1 MSNLNILGISG
12 SLRAKSVNLAALKAC
27 GEVMPAG
34 MSLKIA
40 ALDDLPMYNFDLQ
53 EKGWPAAVQLLRDAM
68 AAADGVIFA
77 CPEFNWTIS
86 APLKNAID
94 WLSRFPAG
102 QQPFQNKPIALI
114 SATGGPLGGARVQY
128 DARRV
133 MGGLGGMV
141 LGKPEVFIGMAQN
154 KFVDGKLTDEPTRK
168 FMTDQMV
175 AFQDWIVRMQ
185 RAFA

>member
-1 MSNLNILGISG
+1 
-12 SLRAKSVNLAALKAC
+12 
-27 GEVMPAG
+27 MPAG

-40 ALDDLPMYNFDLQ
+40 QIGDLPIYNQDVQ
-53 EKGWPAAVQLLRDAM
+53 EAGWPASVERLRSEV
-68 AAADGVIFA
+68 AAADAVLYA
-77 CPEFNWTIS
+77 TPEYNWTIG

-114 SATGGPLGGARVQY
+114 SATGGPLGGARGQY

-133 MGGLGGMV
+133 MGGLGGMG

-185 RAFA
+185 LAFA